1 MRVPVC
7 AGRGAGVGFCG
18 RAVGKTRAPPGHSTE
33 STYHAE
39 SVSGLWQALAGGGL
53 APPLPAST
61 RLAPPRLSPA
71 RNVAVQGNLTGLT
84 WDHAGADGDLS
95 DRAIQ
100 PGRWLVIHAKLQPL
114 ACSLNRLPKDGTA
127 KHMPFCAP
135 RVSPFPSGMVPK
147 DRPIKPRHH
156 PAAWLQR
163 VQP

>member
-7 AGRGAGVGFCG
+7 AGPGASFRGK
-18 RAVGKTRAPPGHSTE
+18 AVGKTRAPPGHWFARPNAARRDT
-33 STYHAE
+33 
-39 SVSGLWQALAGGGL
+39 GLWQ
-53 APPLPAST
+53 PLV
-61 RLAPPRLSPA
+61 R
-71 RNVAVQGNLTGLT
+71 VGLT

-100 PGRWLVIHAKLQPL
+100 PGRWLVVHAKLQPL

-147 DRPIKPRHH
+147 DRPIKPCHH